1 MNTKLLERTEAYD
14 VVESIIEDV
23 EDESKP
29 LKTIHESIFWEDGCP
44 WGAKDNEGYHSI
56 DMGVDSYIW
65 CFTGSRGAGKSTLM
79 TLCAMYFNYLY
90 GFRLVSNY
98 PIAYKL
104 QRRHGKPEEIRSE
117 PLDFF
122 KLFCFEHDYD
132 NCLILLD
139 EAPDVISHMA
149 AQTWKNRLLNIFVRQ
164 LRKNHNSLFMGAQY
178 FELIDKSMRTQTDIL
193 AECEDASRKYGWGR
207 SFRGMCILLR
217 MVDNSGLWTGE
228 AYEQALSR
236 MRNKGSFEDPT
247 EKYEVFPR
255 VLWDNDGH
263 SAVFDSFK
271 EFDVWESLRKVD
283 MKLQTYAVG
292 DAQNKEAPRWATEAP
307 TLIEQAQNAG
317 IITKKEMYDSFGDL
331 TKKEKMDI
339 GEMLHNAGATDYGT
353 ANRKYNFENFS
364 MDKFMKKLSREK

>member
-1 MNTKLLERTEAYD
+1 MTTELTERNTDT
-14 VVESIIEDV
+14 IEN
-23 EDESKP
+23 EEQPKP
-29 LKTIHESIFWEDGCP
+29 LKVIHESIFWEDGFP
-44 WGAKDNEGYHSI
+44 DLGNKVEGYHSI

-79 TLCAMYFNYLY
+79 TLCAMYFNFLY
-90 GFRLVSNY
+90 GFRLVSNF
-98 PIAYKL
+98 PIEYKL
-104 QRRHGKPEEIRSE
+104 KRRNGQIEVIKSE
-117 PLDFF
+117 PLDFYR
-122 KLFCFEHDYD
+122 LFCFEHDYD

-139 EAPDVISHMA
+139 ESPDVISHMA

-178 FELIDKSMRTQTDIL
+178 FELIDKSMRQQTDIL

-207 SFRGMCILLR
+207 DYRGMCILLR

-228 AYEQALSR
+228 AYDQAIAR
-236 MRNKGSFEDPT
+236 MRHSGSFEDPT

-263 SAVFDSFK
+263 PAVFDSYK

-292 DAQNKEAPRWATEAP
+292 DAQSKEPPGWASYAP
-307 TLIEQAQNAG
+307 TLIEQAQNVG
-317 IITKKEMYDSFGDL
+317 IVTKRDLYGSFDDL
-331 TKKEKMDI
+331 TRQDKVNM
-339 GEMLHNAGATDYGT
+339 GVMLHEAGAVTHGRGG
-353 ANRKYNFENFS
+353 AKMNFKNFS
-364 MDKFMKKLSREK
+364 MDKFSELLSKGK